1 VGLVGPPVS
10 GHTRGKKRVRRAE
23 AAGWTLAVRVVFNP
37 ELSAQPTA
45 LDDEGALLGHVV
57 SV

>member
-1 VGLVGPPVS
+1 VGPPVS